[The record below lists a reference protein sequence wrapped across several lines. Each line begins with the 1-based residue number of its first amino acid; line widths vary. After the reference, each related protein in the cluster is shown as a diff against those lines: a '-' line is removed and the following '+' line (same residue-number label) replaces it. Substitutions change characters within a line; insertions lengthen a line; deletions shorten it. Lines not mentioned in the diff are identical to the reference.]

1 MICER
6 SELEK
11 LGTDYIVNL
20 AKLPRR
26 ARGLTK
32 QMMRQELSDWM
43 RNNKDLDTE
52 NTRKIL
58 TDPEVQADLLE
69 HMKKLQN
76 KKSKK

>member
-1 MICER
+1 
-6 SELEK
+6 
-11 LGTDYIVNL
+11 
-20 AKLPRR
+20 
-26 ARGLTK
+26 
-32 QMMRQELSDWM
+32 MMRQELSEWM

-58 TDPEVQADLLE
+58 TDPEVQADLLV